1 MVTDAPADSP
11 AHALNTSVI
20 DILQLLI
27 MMASSLSVCSVDSA
41 ALSKVAAQ
49 RDGGSAAGRTGTD
62 RLAAGTGPSAW
73 RGTSGTLSVSPKS
86 RRQFPTNW
94 VPGIPRLARG
104 RRLPHYYCNDN
115 I

>member
-41 ALSKVAAQ
+41 ALSKAV
-49 RDGGSAAGRTGTD
+49 SYTHLTLRTIC
-62 RLAAGTGPSAW
+62 
-73 RGTSGTLSVSPKS
+73 SV
-86 RRQFPTNW
+86 
-94 VPGIPRLARG
+94 
-104 RRLPHYYCNDN
+104 
-115 I
+115 

>member
-73 RGTSGTLSVSPKS
+73 RGTSGTLSVSRKS
-86 RRQFPTNW
+86 RRLLPASW
-94 VPGIPRLARG
+94 VPGILRLVQRRG
-104 RRLPHYYCNDN
+104 PTHEYYSN